1 MRRFSLFAAYMPSKL
16 VEAQAEIF
24 NREGKHCSGDHI
36 QLSRFG
42 YAVHWC
48 DGSGQ
53 AGFSEDET
61 IETAIADAQKYLSSN
76 GWKMGPLTY
85 TGQEITTEI
94 IEKCT
99 KVINPKESALATYFD
114 FLRLKM
120 ECMHQPWFEIVRK
133 TLDGAVGIHNIKM
146 LPEDAKSEVNELLG
160 FDRDGNIIVKVGYDF
175 DCDGNIKSY
184 EAEWKNIDDAKKSL
198 GLPETA
204 SNLDVVNALVDDILN
219 KHAHVGD
226 IIRKEKEEFLAKFNK
241 IIPILDN
248 IIRTCAGR
256 TSCIPVLPELAA
268 LSVYAPM
275 VLESD
280 DWRHKTRFKTFIH
293 RDIFDI
299 IGNEFM
305 LFDWSTCQ
313 LGIDIGDNDSN
324 LVCGKVKVRD
334 DIYEKVHALFQK
346 EFPGKVEHADTL
358 RDKYTKSAFYGDW
371 RITTRDA
378 QWLYFR
384 YGISKTGV
392 PVATCAYGPET
403 ITASPDADKG
413 DDYIPPNG
421 LEQPMRLLNEISNSA
436 LNDDYDWM
444 SARLREKAEQD
455 EPVEESCDES
465 VEESCD
471 EPSES

>member
-48 DGSGQ
+48 DGSGM

-61 IETAIADAQKYLSSN
+61 LETAIADANKYLKNN

-85 TGQEITTEI
+85 TNQEITPEI

-99 KVINPKESALATYFD
+99 KVINPEESTLATYFD
-114 FLRLKM
+114 FLRLKI
-120 ECMHQPWFEIVRK
+120 ECMQQPWFEIVRN
-133 TLDGAVGIHNIKM
+133 TIDGAVGIHNIKM
-146 LPEDAKSEVNELLG
+146 LPEKAKDRVNELIG
-160 FDRDGNIIVKVGYDF
+160 FDRDGRIIVKVGYDF
-175 DCDGNIKSY
+175 DSGGNVQNYTADWKSI
-184 EAEWKNIDDAKKSL
+184 EDAKKIL
-198 GLPETA
+198 GLSETA
-204 SNLDVVNALVDDILN
+204 SNLDVVNALVDDIVK
-219 KHAHVGD
+219 KHDHIGD

-248 IIRTCAGR
+248 IIRTCASC
-256 TSCIPVLPELAA
+256 TSCAPAPADLAA
-268 LSVYAPM
+268 LSAYAPM
-275 VLESD
+275 ILETD

-293 RDIFDI
+293 RDIFDT

-305 LFDWSTCQ
+305 FFDWSTCQ
-313 LGIDIGDNDSN
+313 FDIKMGASDSN
-324 LVCGKVKVRD
+324 LVRGKVKVRD
-334 DIYEKVHALFQK
+334 DIYEKVRALFQK
-346 EFPGKVEHADTL
+346 EFPEKSEKS
-358 RDKYTKSAFYGDW
+358 DKLHDQYAKGVFYGDW

-384 YGISKTGV
+384 YGITKTGV
-392 PVATCAYGPET
+392 PVATCVYGPE
-403 ITASPDADKG
+403 IIPESPNADKG
-413 DDYIPPNG
+413 DDYYPPDG

-436 LNDDYDWM
+436 LNDEYDWM
-444 SARLREKAEQD
+444 SARAAEKSEQD
-455 EPVEESCDES
+455 DSADES
-465 VEESCD
+465 
-471 EPSES
+471 SESYNYLN

>member
-24 NREGKHCSGDHI
+24 NHEGKHCTGDHI

-48 DGSGQ
+48 DGSGM

-61 IETAIADAQKYLSSN
+61 LETAIADANKYLKEN

-85 TGQEITTEI
+85 TAQEITPEI

-99 KVINPKESALATYFD
+99 KAINPEESTLATYAD
-114 FLRLKM
+114 FLRLKI
-120 ECMHQPWFEIVRK
+120 ECMQQPWFELVRN

-146 LPEDAKSEVNELLG
+146 LPEKAKEHVNELIG
-160 FDRDGNIIVKVGYDF
+160 FDRDGNIIVKVGYEF
-175 DCDGNIKSY
+175 DSGGNIKSY
-184 EAEWKNIDDAKKSL
+184 KADWKNIDDAKKIL

-204 SNLDVVNALVDDILN
+204 SNLDVVNALVDDIVN
-219 KHAHVGD
+219 KSAHLGD
-226 IIRKEKEEFLAKFNK
+226 IIRKEKEEFLAKFTK

-248 IIRTCAGR
+248 VIRTCASR
-256 TSCIPVLPELAA
+256 TSCAPDLADLAA

-275 VLESD
+275 ILESD
-280 DWRHKTRFKTFIH
+280 DWRQKTRFKTFIH

-305 LFDWSTCQ
+305 FFDWTTCQ
-313 LGIDIGDNDSN
+313 IDIKIGNNDSN
-324 LVCGKVKVRD
+324 LVHGKVKVRD
-334 DIYEKVHALFQK
+334 DIYEKVRALFQK
-346 EFPGKVEHADTL
+346 EFPEKTEKS
-358 RDKYTKSAFYGDW
+358 DKLHDEYAKSVFYGDW

-384 YGISKTGV
+384 YGISRIGI

-403 ITASPDADKG
+403 IPASPDAGKV
-413 DDYIPPNG
+413 DDYFPPDG
-421 LEQPMRLLNEISNSA
+421 LEHPMRLLNEISNSA
-436 LNDDYDWM
+436 LNDHYDWM
-444 SARLREKAEQD
+444 SARASEKSEQD
-455 EPVEESCDES
+455 VSVDES
-465 VEESCD
+465 GDES
-471 EPSES
+471 SES

>member
-24 NREGKHCSGDHI
+24 NSEGKHYAGDHI

-48 DGSGQ
+48 DGSGM

-61 IETAIADAQKYLSSN
+61 LETAIADANKYLTSK

-85 TGQEITTEI
+85 TGREITPEI

-99 KVINPKESALATYFD
+99 KVINPEESTLATYFD
-114 FLRLKM
+114 FLRLKI
-120 ECMHQPWFEIVRK
+120 ECMQQPWFELVRN

-146 LPEDAKSEVNELLG
+146 LPENAKDRMNELIG
-160 FDRDGNIIVKVGYDF
+160 FDRDGRIIVKVGYDF
-175 DCDGNIKSY
+175 DSDGNIKSY
-184 EAEWKNIDDAKKSL
+184 TADWKNIEDAKKIL

-204 SNLDVVNALVDDILN
+204 SNLDVVNALVDDIVN
-219 KHAHVGD
+219 KYDHLGD
-226 IIRKEKEEFLAKFNK
+226 IVRKEKEEFLANFNK

-248 IIRTCAGR
+248 IIRTCASR
-256 TSCIPVLPELAA
+256 TSCTPVLSDLAA

-275 VLESD
+275 ILEND

-299 IGNEFM
+299 ISNEFM
-305 LFDWSTCQ
+305 FFDWSTCQ
-313 LGIDIGDNDSN
+313 FDIKIGTGDPN
-324 LVCGKVKVRD
+324 LVWGKVKVRD
-334 DIYEKVHALFQK
+334 DIYEKTRALFQK
-346 EFPGKVEHADTL
+346 EFPKKTEKIDSLHN
-358 RDKYTKSAFYGDW
+358 KYSKSVFFGDW
-371 RITTRDA
+371 RTTTHDA

-392 PVATCAYGPET
+392 PVATCVYGPE
-403 ITASPDADKG
+403 IIPESAVSDEER
-413 DDYIPPNG
+413 DYCPPEG
-421 LEQPMRLLNEISNSA
+421 LEHPMRLLNEISESA
-436 LNDDYDWM
+436 LNDRYDWM
-444 SARLREKAEQD
+444 GAKDSEKS
-455 EPVEESCDES
+455 EEDES
-465 VEESCD
+465 VDELFDELPEESVD
-471 EPSES
+471 ESSES

>member
-61 IETAIADAQKYLSSN
+61 IETAIADAKKYLSSN

-85 TGQEITTEI
+85 TGQEITSEI

-99 KVINPKESALATYFD
+99 KVINPEESALATYFD
-114 FLRLKM
+114 FLRLKI
-120 ECMHQPWFEIVRK
+120 ECMQQPWFEIVRN
-133 TLDGAVGIHNIKM
+133 TIDGAVGVHNIKM
-146 LPEDAKSEVNELLG
+146 LPEKVKAHVNELIG
-160 FDRDGNIIVKVGYDF
+160 FNRDGYIIVKVGYDF
-175 DCDGNIKSY
+175 DSDGNVKSY
-184 EAEWKNIDDAKKSL
+184 KAEWKNIDDAKKIL
-198 GLPETA
+198 GLPDTA
-204 SNLDVVNALVDDILN
+204 SNVDVVNALVDDIVN
-219 KHAHVGD
+219 KHTHIGD
-226 IIRKEKEEFLAKFNK
+226 IIRKKKEIFLAKFNK

-256 TSCIPVLPELAA
+256 TSCIPVLSDLAS

-275 VLESD
+275 LLESD

-313 LGIDIGDNDSN
+313 FGVSIGDADSTDSN
-324 LVCGKVKVRD
+324 LVSGKVKVRD
-334 DIYEKVHALFQK
+334 DIYEKVRAMFQK
-346 EFPGKVEHADTL
+346 EFPAKVEKS
-358 RDKYTKSAFYGDW
+358 DKLHDEYTKSVLYGDW
-371 RITTRDA
+371 RTTTGDA

-392 PVATCAYGPET
+392 PVATCAYGPE
-403 ITASPDADKG
+403 IIPASTDADKG
-413 DDYIPPNG
+413 NDYLPPNG

-436 LNDDYDWM
+436 LNDEYDWM

-455 EPVEESCDES
+455 DSAEESG
-465 VEESCD
+465 D
-471 EPSES
+471 EPSLS